1 MAGTDTEISA
11 LNSRAREHAAALDAV
26 RSGMETVI
34 IGQQAVIDQVLAAVL
49 AGGHALLEGVP
60 GIAKTLTISTLAH
73 CLDCT
78 FARIQFTPDLLP
90 ADITGTRI
98 YDRHTAA
105 FRTIQGPIFH
115 QIILADEIN
124 RAPPKVQSALLEA
137 MQERQVTIQG
147 ETYPLP
153 RPFFVLATQNPL
165 ESEGTYPLPEA
176 QLDRFML
183 KIQMD
188 YPTLDEEVAILDR
201 FTAGDQPGSP
211 VPVLDAAG
219 LAALRSF
226 VRSVYADPGVKRYAA
241 QLVDATRHP
250 AEYGLDLGPM
260 IASGASPRAS
270 LALLLCGKAH
280 AVLAGRGYVVPDDI
294 RALAPAVL
302 RHRVLLTFEAEAD
315 DLTSEEIVRK
325 ILAVVEVP

>member
-1 MAGTDTEISA
+1 MAGTDTEIAA
-11 LNSRAREHAAALDAV
+11 LNSRAREHAAALDEV

-78 FARIQFTPDLLP
+78 FARLQFTPDLLP

-105 FRTIQGPIFH
+105 FRTIRGPIFH
-115 QIILADEIN
+115 QIILADEVN

-153 RPFFVLATQNPL
+153 HPFFVLATQNPL

-183 KIQMD
+183 KIRMD
-188 YPTLDEEVAILDR
+188 YPDLDEEIAILDR
-201 FTAGDQPGSP
+201 FTADQPSP
-211 VPVLDAAG
+211 PAPVLDAAG
-219 LAALRSF
+219 VAGLQSF

-250 AEYGLDLGPM
+250 AAYGLDLGPM

-280 AVLAGRGYVVPDDI
+280 AVLAGRGYVVPDDV

-302 RHRVLLTFEAEAD
+302 RHRILLTFEAEAD
-315 DLTSEEIVRK
+315 DLTAEEIVRQV
-325 ILAVVEVP
+325 LAVVEVP

>member
-1 MAGTDTEISA
+1 MAGTDTEIAA
-11 LNSRAREHAAALDAV
+11 LNSRAREHAAALDEV
-26 RSGMETVI
+26 RSGMETVS

-78 FARIQFTPDLLP
+78 FARLQFTPDLLP

-105 FRTIQGPIFH
+105 FRTIRGPIFH
-115 QIILADEIN
+115 QIILADEVN

-137 MQERQVTIQG
+137 MQERQVTSQG

-153 RPFFVLATQNPL
+153 HPFFVLATQNPL

-183 KIQMD
+183 KIRMD
-188 YPTLDEEVAILDR
+188 YPDLDEEIAILDR
-201 FTAGDQPGSP
+201 FTADQPSP
-211 VPVLDAAG
+211 PAPVLDAAG
-219 LAALRSF
+219 VAGLQSF

-250 AEYGLDLGPM
+250 AAYGLDLGPM

-280 AVLAGRGYVVPDDI
+280 AVLAGRGYVVPDDV

-302 RHRVLLTFEAEAD
+302 RHRILLTFEAEAD
-315 DLTSEEIVRK
+315 DLTAEEIVRQV
-325 ILAVVEVP
+325 LAVVEVP

>member
-1 MAGTDTEISA
+1 MAGTDVEISA
-11 LNSRAREHAAALDAV
+11 LNRRAREHAAALDAV

-34 IGQQAVIDQVLAAVL
+34 VGQRTVVDQVLTAVL

-98 YDRHTAA
+98 YDRHTGA

-115 QIILADEIN
+115 QIILADEVN

-183 KIQMD
+183 KIRMD
-188 YPTLDEEVAILDR
+188 YPSLDEEVAILDR
-201 FTAGDQPGSP
+201 FAADQPDP
-211 VPVLDAAG
+211 PAPVLDAAG
-219 LAALRSF
+219 VASLQSL
-226 VRSVYADPGVKRYAA
+226 VRSVHVDPAVKRYAA

-250 AEYGLDLGPM
+250 AVYNLDLGPM
-260 IASGASPRAS
+260 IAFGASPRAS

-315 DLTSEEIVRK
+315 GILPEDVVRK

>member
-1 MAGTDTEISA
+1 
-11 LNSRAREHAAALDAV
+11 
-26 RSGMETVI
+26 METVI

-78 FARIQFTPDLLP
+78 FARLQFTPDLLP

-98 YDRHTAA
+98 YDRQTAA

-183 KIQMD
+183 KIRMD
-188 YPTLDEEVAILDR
+188 YPSLDEEVAILDR
-201 FTAGDQPGSP
+201 FTADRPAP
-211 VPVLDAAG
+211 PAPVLDAAG
-219 LAALRSF
+219 VAELQSF

-250 AEYGLDLGPM
+250 AAYGLDLGPM

-315 DLTSEEIVRK
+315 DLTSEEIVRE
-325 ILAVVEVP
+325 ILAAVEVP

>member
-1 MAGTDTEISA
+1 MAGTDTEIAA
-11 LNSRAREHAAALDAV
+11 LNRRAREHATALDAV

-98 YDRHTAA
+98 YDRNTAA

-137 MQERQVTIQG
+137 MQEGQVTIQG
-147 ETYPLP
+147 ETYALP
-153 RPFFVLATQNPL
+153 RPFFVLATQNPI

-183 KIQMD
+183 KIRMD

-201 FTAGDQPGSP
+201 FTADQPESP
-211 VPVLDAAG
+211 APVLDAAG
-219 LAALRSF
+219 LVALRSF

-250 AEYGLDLGPM
+250 AAYGLDLGPM
-260 IASGASPRAS
+260 IAFGASPRAS

-315 DLTSEEIVRK
+315 DLTPEEIVRRV
-325 ILAVVEVP
+325 LATVEVP

>member
-11 LNSRAREHAAALDAV
+11 LNSRAREHAASLDAV

-78 FARIQFTPDLLP
+78 FARLQFTPDLLP

-98 YDRHTAA
+98 YDRQTAA

-115 QIILADEIN
+115 QIILADAIN

-183 KIQMD
+183 KIRMD
-188 YPTLDEEVAILDR
+188 YPSLDEEVAILDR
-201 FTAGDQPGSP
+201 FTADRPAP
-211 VPVLDAAG
+211 PAPVLDAAG
-219 LAALRSF
+219 VAELQSF

-250 AEYGLDLGPM
+250 AAYGLDLGPM

-315 DLTSEEIVRK
+315 DLTPEEVVRE
-325 ILAVVEVP
+325 ILAAVEVP

>member
-1 MAGTDTEISA
+1 MAGTDVEISA
-11 LNSRAREHAAALDAV
+11 LNRRAREHAAALDEV

-34 IGQQAVIDQVLAAVL
+34 VGQRTVVDQVLTAVL

-78 FARIQFTPDLLP
+78 FARLQFTPDLLP

-98 YDRHTAA
+98 YDRHTGA

-115 QIILADEIN
+115 QIILADEVN

-183 KIQMD
+183 KIRMD
-188 YPTLDEEVAILDR
+188 YPSLDEEVAILDR
-201 FTAGDQPGSP
+201 FAADQPDP
-211 VPVLDAAG
+211 PAPVLDAAG
-219 LAALRSF
+219 VASLQSF
-226 VRSVYADPGVKRYAA
+226 VRSVHVDPAVKRYAA

-250 AEYGLDLGPM
+250 AVYNLDLGPM
-260 IASGASPRAS
+260 IAFGASPRAS

-315 DLTSEEIVRK
+315 GILPEDVVRK

>member
-1 MAGTDTEISA
+1 MAGTDTEIAA
-11 LNSRAREHAAALDAV
+11 LNRRAREHAAALDAV

-34 IGQQAVIDQVLAAVL
+34 IGQQAVIDQVLAVVL

-98 YDRHTAA
+98 YDRNTAA
-105 FRTIQGPIFH
+105 FRTIQGPVFH

-137 MQERQVTIQG
+137 MQEGQVTIQG
-147 ETYPLP
+147 ETYALP
-153 RPFFVLATQNPL
+153 RPFFVLATQNPI

-183 KIQMD
+183 KIRMD

-201 FTAGDQPGSP
+201 FTTDQPESP
-211 VPVLDAAG
+211 APVLDAAG
-219 LAALRSF
+219 LVALRSF

-250 AEYGLDLGPM
+250 AAYGLDLGPM
-260 IASGASPRAS
+260 IAFGASPRAS

-315 DLTSEEIVRK
+315 DLTPEEIVRRV
-325 ILAVVEVP
+325 LATVEVP

>member
-26 RSGMETVI
+26 RSGMKTVI
-34 IGQQAVIDQVLAAVL
+34 IGQQAVIDQVLTAVL

-98 YDRHTAA
+98 YDRHTGA

-115 QIILADEIN
+115 QIILADEVN

-183 KIQMD
+183 KIRMD
-188 YPTLDEEVAILDR
+188 YPSLDEEVAILDR
-201 FTAGDQPGSP
+201 FAADQPDP
-211 VPVLDAAG
+211 PAPVLGAAG
-219 LAALRSF
+219 VASLQSF
-226 VRSVYADPGVKRYAA
+226 VRSVHVDPAVKRYAA

-250 AEYGLDLGPM
+250 AAYGLDLGPM
-260 IASGASPRAS
+260 IAFGASPRAS

-315 DLTSEEIVRK
+315 DLTPEEIVRRV
-325 ILAVVEVP
+325 LATVEVP

>member
-1 MAGTDTEISA
+1 MAGTDTEIAA
-11 LNSRAREHAAALDAV
+11 LNSRAREHAAALDNV
-26 RSGMETVI
+26 RSGMKTVI

-78 FARIQFTPDLLP
+78 FARLQFTPDLLP

-105 FRTIQGPIFH
+105 FRTIRGPIFH
-115 QIILADEIN
+115 QIILADEVN

-183 KIQMD
+183 KIRMD
-188 YPTLDEEVAILDR
+188 YPDLDEEVAILDR
-201 FTAGDQPGSP
+201 FTADQPAP
-211 VPVLDAAG
+211 PAPVLDAAG
-219 LAALRSF
+219 VAGLQSF

-250 AEYGLDLGPM
+250 ATYGLDLGPM

-280 AVLAGRGYVVPDDI
+280 AVLAGRGYVVPDDV

-302 RHRVLLTFEAEAD
+302 RHRILLTFEAEAD
-315 DLTSEEIVRK
+315 DLTAEEIVRQV
-325 ILAVVEVP
+325 LAVLEVP

>member
-1 MAGTDTEISA
+1 MDNDIAELTAKAEEYRDLFLT
-11 LNSRAREHAAALDAV
+11 V
-26 RSGMETVI
+26 RDGVRLMIV
-34 IGQQAVIDQVLAAVL
+34 GQEEVIDSLLVTII

-60 GIAKTLTISTLAH
+60 GIAKTLTVRTLAH

-78 FARIQFTPDLLP
+78 FARLQFTPDLLP

-105 FRTIQGPIFH
+105 FRTILGPIFH

-147 ETYPLP
+147 ETHLLP
-153 RPFFVLATQNPL
+153 QPFFVLATQNPL

-176 QLDRFML
+176 QLDRFMV
-183 KIQMD
+183 KILMQH
-188 YPTLDEEVAILDR
+188 PSLEEEIDILDR
-201 FTAGDQPGSP
+201 FTGYEPEPP
-211 VPVLDAAG
+211 VPAIGADDVRELQ
-219 LAALRSF
+219 SF
-226 VRSVYADPGVKRYAA
+226 VRSVYADPTVKRYAA
-241 QLVDATRHP
+241 GLVDATRRP
-250 AEYGLDLGPM
+250 AVYGLDLEGS
-260 IASGASPRAS
+260 IAIGASPRAS

-280 AVLAGRGYVVPDDI
+280 AVLDGRGYVVPDDI

-315 DLTSEEIVRK
+315 GILPDEIVRNV
-325 ILAVVEVP
+325 LEVVEVP

>member
-1 MAGTDTEISA
+1 MSVGMLAG
-11 LNSRAREHAAALDAV
+11 V
-26 RSGMETVI
+26 
-34 IGQQAVIDQVLAAVL
+34 DQVRVAVL
-49 AGGHALLEGVP
+49 AGGHAHLEVVP
-60 GIAKTLTISTLAH
+60 GIAKTLTVRTLAH
-73 CLDCT
+73 CQDCT

-98 YDRHTAA
+98 YDRNTAA
-105 FRTIQGPIFH
+105 FRTIQGPVFH

-183 KIQMD
+183 KIRMD
-188 YPTLDEEVAILDR
+188 YPSLDEEVAILDR
-201 FTAGDQPGSP
+201 FTADRPEPP
-211 VPVLDAAG
+211 VPVLNADG
-219 LAALRSF
+219 VAALQSF
-226 VRSVYADPGVKRYAA
+226 VRSVYADPAVKRYAA

-250 AEYGLDLGPM
+250 ATYGLDLSPM
-260 IASGASPRAS
+260 IAFGASPRAS

-280 AVLAGRGYVVPDDI
+280 AVLNGRGYVVPDDI
-294 RALAPAVL
+294 RSLAPAVL

-315 DLTSEEIVRK
+315 GITPEAIVRD
-325 ILAVVEVP
+325 ILAAVEVP

>member
-1 MAGTDTEISA
+1 MAGTDTEIAA
-11 LNSRAREHAAALDAV
+11 LNSRAREHAAALNNV

-78 FARIQFTPDLLP
+78 FARLQFTPDLLP

-98 YDRHTAA
+98 YDRQTAA

-183 KIQMD
+183 KIRMD
-188 YPTLDEEVAILDR
+188 YPSLDEEVAILDR
-201 FTAGDQPGSP
+201 FTADQPDP
-211 VPVLDAAG
+211 PAPVLDAAG
-219 LAALRSF
+219 VAELQSF

-250 AEYGLDLGPM
+250 AAYGLDLGPM

-315 DLTSEEIVRK
+315 DLTPEEVVRE
-325 ILAVVEVP
+325 ILAAVEVP

>member
-1 MAGTDTEISA
+1 
-11 LNSRAREHAAALDAV
+11 
-26 RSGMETVI
+26 
-34 IGQQAVIDQVLAAVL
+34 
-49 AGGHALLEGVP
+49 
-60 GIAKTLTISTLAH
+60 
-73 CLDCT
+73 
-78 FARIQFTPDLLP
+78 
-90 ADITGTRI
+90 GTRI

-153 RPFFVLATQNPL
+153 HPFFVLATQNPL

-183 KIQMD
+183 KIRMD
-188 YPTLDEEVAILDR
+188 YPSLDEEVAILDR
-201 FTAGDQPGSP
+201 FTGDQPESP
-211 VPVLDAAG
+211 APVLDAAG
-219 LAALRSF
+219 LSALRSF

-250 AEYGLDLGPM
+250 VAYGLDLEPM
-260 IASGASPRAS
+260 IAFGASPRAS

-315 DLTSEEIVRK
+315 DLTSEEIVRQ
-325 ILAVVEVP
+325 ILAAVEVP

>member
-1 MAGTDTEISA
+1 MAGTDTEIAA
-11 LNSRAREHAAALDAV
+11 LNRRAREHAAALDAV

-34 IGQQAVIDQVLAAVL
+34 IGQQAVIDQVLAVVL

-98 YDRHTAA
+98 YDRNTAA

-137 MQERQVTIQG
+137 MQEGQVTIQG
-147 ETYPLP
+147 ETYALP
-153 RPFFVLATQNPL
+153 RPFFVLATQNPI

-183 KIQMD
+183 KIRMD

-201 FTAGDQPGSP
+201 FTADQPESP
-211 VPVLDAAG
+211 APVLDAAG
-219 LAALRSF
+219 LVALRSF

-250 AEYGLDLGPM
+250 AAYGLDLGPM
-260 IASGASPRAS
+260 IAFGASPRAS

-315 DLTSEEIVRK
+315 DLTPEEIVRRV
-325 ILAVVEVP
+325 LATVEVP

>member
-1 MAGTDTEISA
+1 MAGTDTEIAA
-11 LNSRAREHAAALDAV
+11 LNRRAREHAAALDAV

-98 YDRHTAA
+98 YDRNTAA

-137 MQERQVTIQG
+137 MQEGQVTIQG
-147 ETYPLP
+147 ETYALP
-153 RPFFVLATQNPL
+153 RPFFVLATQNPI

-183 KIQMD
+183 KIRMD

-201 FTAGDQPGSP
+201 FTTDQPESP
-211 VPVLDAAG
+211 APVLDAAG
-219 LAALRSF
+219 LVALRSF

-250 AEYGLDLGPM
+250 AAYGLDLGPM
-260 IASGASPRAS
+260 IAFGASPRAS

-315 DLTSEEIVRK
+315 DLTPEEIVRRV
-325 ILAVVEVP
+325 LATVEVP

>member
-11 LNSRAREHAAALDAV
+11 LNSRAREHAAALGAV

-34 IGQQAVIDQVLAAVL
+34 IGQQAVIDQMLAAVL

-78 FARIQFTPDLLP
+78 FARLQFTPDLLP

-115 QIILADEIN
+115 QIILADEVN

-137 MQERQVTIQG
+137 MQEQQVTIQG

-183 KIQMD
+183 KIRMD
-188 YPTLDEEVAILDR
+188 YPSLDEEVAILDR
-201 FTAGDQPGSP
+201 FAADQPEP
-211 VPVLDAAG
+211 PAPVLDADG
-219 LAALRSF
+219 LAALQSF
-226 VRSVYADPGVKRYAA
+226 VRSVHVDPAVKRYAA

-250 AEYGLDLGPM
+250 AAYGLDLGPM
-260 IASGASPRAS
+260 IAFGASPRAS

-294 RALAPAVL
+294 RPLAPAVL
-302 RHRVLLTFEAEAD
+302 RHRVLLTFEAEA
-315 DLTSEEIVRK
+315 EEITPEEIIEE

>member
-1 MAGTDTEISA
+1 MGNMDTEISA
-11 LNSRAREHAAALDAV
+11 LNRQAQEHAAALDEV
-26 RSGMETVI
+26 RSGIETVI
-34 IGQQAVIDQVLAAVL
+34 VGQEAVVDQVLVAVL

-60 GIAKTLTISTLAH
+60 GIAKTLTVRTLAH

-78 FARIQFTPDLLP
+78 FARLQFTPDLLP

-115 QIILADEIN
+115 QIILADEVN

-153 RPFFVLATQNPL
+153 HPFFVLATQNPL

-183 KIQMD
+183 KIRMD
-188 YPTLDEEVAILDR
+188 YPSLDDEVAILDR
-201 FTAGDQPGSP
+201 FTAEQPAPPAP
-211 VPVLDAAG
+211 VIDAAG
-219 LAALRSF
+219 VVALQSF
-226 VRSVYADPGVKRYAA
+226 VRSVYADPSVKRYAA
-241 QLVDATRHP
+241 RLVDATRHP
-250 AEYGLDLGPM
+250 AAYGLDLEPV
-260 IASGASPRAS
+260 IAFGASPRAS

-280 AVLAGRGYVVPDDI
+280 AVLNGRGYVVPDDI
-294 RALAPAVL
+294 RALALAVL

-315 DLTSEEIVRK
+315 DILPEEVVRD

>member
-1 MAGTDTEISA
+1 MAGTDTEIAA
-11 LNSRAREHAAALDAV
+11 LNRRAREHAAALDAV

-98 YDRHTAA
+98 YDRNTAA
-105 FRTIQGPIFH
+105 FRTIQGPVFH

-137 MQERQVTIQG
+137 MQEGQVTIQG
-147 ETYPLP
+147 ETYALP
-153 RPFFVLATQNPL
+153 RPFFVLATQNPI

-183 KIQMD
+183 KIRMD

-201 FTAGDQPGSP
+201 FTADQPESP
-211 VPVLDAAG
+211 APVLDAAG
-219 LAALRSF
+219 LVALRSF

-250 AEYGLDLGPM
+250 AASGLDLGPM
-260 IASGASPRAS
+260 IAFGASPRAS

-315 DLTSEEIVRK
+315 DLTPEEIVRRV
-325 ILAVVEVP
+325 LATVEVP

>member
-1 MAGTDTEISA
+1 MAGTDTEIAA
-11 LNSRAREHAAALDAV
+11 LNRRAREHATALDAV

-98 YDRHTAA
+98 YDRNTAA
-105 FRTIQGPIFH
+105 FRTIQGPVFH

-137 MQERQVTIQG
+137 MQEGQVTIQG
-147 ETYPLP
+147 ETYALP

-183 KIQMD
+183 KIRMD
-188 YPTLDEEVAILDR
+188 YPSLDEEVAILDR
-201 FTAGDQPGSP
+201 FAADQPDP
-211 VPVLDAAG
+211 PAPVLDAAG
-219 LAALRSF
+219 VASLQSF
-226 VRSVYADPGVKRYAA
+226 VRSVHVDPAVKRYAA

-250 AEYGLDLGPM
+250 AVYNLDLGPM
-260 IASGASPRAS
+260 IAFGASPRAS

-315 DLTSEEIVRK
+315 GILPEDVVRK

>member
-26 RSGMETVI
+26 RSGMKTVI
-34 IGQQAVIDQVLAAVL
+34 IGQQAVIDQVLTAVL

-98 YDRHTAA
+98 YDRHTGA

-115 QIILADEIN
+115 QIILADEVN

-183 KIQMD
+183 KIRMD
-188 YPTLDEEVAILDR
+188 YPSLDEEVAILDR
-201 FTAGDQPGSP
+201 FAADQPDP
-211 VPVLDAAG
+211 PAPVLGAAG
-219 LAALRSF
+219 VASLQSF
-226 VRSVYADPGVKRYAA
+226 VRSVHVDPAVKRYAA

-250 AEYGLDLGPM
+250 AAYGLDLGPM
-260 IASGASPRAS
+260 IAFGASPRAS

-315 DLTSEEIVRK
+315 GILPEEVVRE

>member
-1 MAGTDTEISA
+1 MVGTDTEISA
-11 LNSRAREHAAALDAV
+11 LNRRAREHAAALDAV

-34 IGQQAVIDQVLAAVL
+34 IGQRTVIDQVLTAVL

-78 FARIQFTPDLLP
+78 FARLQFTPDLLP
-90 ADITGTRI
+90 ADITGTQI
-98 YDRHTAA
+98 YDRHSAA
-105 FRTIQGPIFH
+105 FRTIPGPIFH

-183 KIQMD
+183 KIRMD
-188 YPTLDEEVAILDR
+188 YPSLDEEVAILDR
-201 FTAGDQPGSP
+201 FTADQPDP
-211 VPVLDAAG
+211 PAPVLDAPG
-219 LAALRSF
+219 LTALQSF
-226 VRSVYADPGVKRYAA
+226 VRSVYVDPGVKRYAA

-250 AEYGLDLGPM
+250 AAYSLDLGPM
-260 IASGASPRAS
+260 IAFGASPRAS

-280 AVLAGRGYVVPDDI
+280 AVLAGRGYVLPDDI

-315 DLTSEEIVRK
+315 GIFPEEVVRE

>member
-1 MAGTDTEISA
+1 MADMETGVSA
-11 LNSRAREHAAALDAV
+11 LNREAREHAAALEKV
-26 RSGMETVI
+26 RSGIETVVV
-34 IGQQAVIDQVLAAVL
+34 GQQAVVDQVLVAVL
-49 AGGHALLEGVP
+49 AGGHTLLEGVP
-60 GIAKTLTISTLAH
+60 GIAKTLTVRTLAH

-90 ADITGTRI
+90 ADITGTRV
-98 YDRHTAA
+98 YDRQTTT
-105 FRTIQGPIFH
+105 FRTIQGPVFR
-115 QIILADEIN
+115 QIILADEVN

-183 KIQMD
+183 KIRMD
-188 YPTLDEEVAILDR
+188 YPSLDEEVAILDR
-201 FTAGDQPGSP
+201 FTEEQPDP
-211 VPVLDAAG
+211 PAPILDAAG
-219 LAALRSF
+219 VAALQLF
-226 VRSVYADPGVKRYAA
+226 VRSVYADPAVKRYAA
-241 QLVDATRHP
+241 SLVDATRHP
-250 AEYGLDLGPM
+250 AAYDLDLEDA
-260 IASGASPRAS
+260 IAFGASPRAS

-280 AVLAGRGYVVPDDI
+280 AVLNGRGYVVPDDI

-315 DLTSEEIVRK
+315 GILPEEIVRD

>member
-11 LNSRAREHAAALDAV
+11 LNSRAREHAAALGAV

-34 IGQQAVIDQVLAAVL
+34 IGQQAVIDQMLAAVL

-78 FARIQFTPDLLP
+78 FARLQFTPDLLP

-105 FRTIQGPIFH
+105 FRTIRGPIFH
-115 QIILADEIN
+115 QIILADEVN

-153 RPFFVLATQNPL
+153 HPFFVLATQNPL

-183 KIQMD
+183 KIRMD
-188 YPTLDEEVAILDR
+188 YPSLDEEVAILGR
-201 FTAGDQPGSP
+201 FTADRPAP
-211 VPVLDAAG
+211 PAPVLDAAG
-219 LAALRSF
+219 VAELQSF

-250 AEYGLDLGPM
+250 AAYGLDLGSM

>member
-1 MAGTDTEISA
+1 MAGTDVEISA
-11 LNSRAREHAAALDAV
+11 LNRRAREHAAALDAV

-34 IGQQAVIDQVLAAVL
+34 VGQRTVVDQVLTAVL

-78 FARIQFTPDLLP
+78 FARLQFTPDLLP

-98 YDRHTAA
+98 YDRHTGA

-115 QIILADEIN
+115 QIILADEVN

-183 KIQMD
+183 KIRMD

-201 FTAGDQPGSP
+201 FTTDQPESP
-211 VPVLDAAG
+211 APVLDAAG
-219 LAALRSF
+219 LVALRSF

-250 AEYGLDLGPM
+250 AAYGLDLGPM
-260 IASGASPRAS
+260 IAFGASPRAS

-315 DLTSEEIVRK
+315 GILPEDVVRK

>member
-1 MAGTDTEISA
+1 MAGTDTEIAA
-11 LNSRAREHAAALDAV
+11 LNRRAREHAAALDAV

-34 IGQQAVIDQVLAAVL
+34 IGQQAVIDQVLAVVL

-98 YDRHTAA
+98 YDRNTAA

-137 MQERQVTIQG
+137 MQEGQVTIQG
-147 ETYPLP
+147 ETYALP
-153 RPFFVLATQNPL
+153 RPFFVLATQNPI

-183 KIQMD
+183 KIRMD

-201 FTAGDQPGSP
+201 FTTDQPESP
-211 VPVLDAAG
+211 APVLDAAG
-219 LAALRSF
+219 LVALRSF

-250 AEYGLDLGPM
+250 AAYGLDLGPM
-260 IASGASPRAS
+260 IAFGASPRAS

-315 DLTSEEIVRK
+315 DLTPEEIVRRV
-325 ILAVVEVP
+325 LATVEVP

>member
-11 LNSRAREHAAALDAV
+11 LNRQAREHAAALDAV
-26 RSGMETVI
+26 RSGMKTVI
-34 IGQQAVIDQVLAAVL
+34 IGQQAVVDQVLTAVL

-78 FARIQFTPDLLP
+78 FARLQFTPDLLP

-98 YDRHTAA
+98 YDRHSAA
-105 FRTIQGPIFH
+105 FRTIPGPIFH

-188 YPTLDEEVAILDR
+188 YPSLDEEVAILDR
-201 FTAGDQPGSP
+201 FTADQPDP
-211 VPVLDAAG
+211 PAPVLDAANVAS
-219 LAALRSF
+219 LQSF
-226 VRSVYADPGVKRYAA
+226 VRSVYVDPGVKRYAA

-250 AEYGLDLGPM
+250 AAYGLDLGPM
-260 IASGASPRAS
+260 IAFGASPRAS

-280 AVLAGRGYVVPDDI
+280 AVLAGRGYVAPDDI

-315 DLTSEEIVRK
+315 GIFPEEVVRE
-325 ILAVVEVP
+325 ILAAVEVP

>member
-1 MAGTDTEISA
+1 MAGTDVEISA
-11 LNSRAREHAAALDAV
+11 LNRRAREHAAALDEV

-34 IGQQAVIDQVLAAVL
+34 VGQRTVVDQVLTAVL

-98 YDRHTAA
+98 YDRHTGA

-115 QIILADEIN
+115 QIILADEVN

-183 KIQMD
+183 KIRMD
-188 YPTLDEEVAILDR
+188 YPSLDEEVAILDR
-201 FTAGDQPGSP
+201 FAADQPDP
-211 VPVLDAAG
+211 PAPVLGAAG
-219 LAALRSF
+219 VASLQSF
-226 VRSVYADPGVKRYAA
+226 VRSVHVDPAVKRYAA

-250 AEYGLDLGPM
+250 AVYNLDLGPM
-260 IASGASPRAS
+260 IAFGASPRAS

-315 DLTSEEIVRK
+315 GILPEEVVRE

>member
-1 MAGTDTEISA
+1 MVGTDTEISA
-11 LNSRAREHAAALDAV
+11 LNSRAREHAAALNKV

-78 FARIQFTPDLLP
+78 FARLQFTPDLLP

-98 YDRHTAA
+98 YDRQTAA

-183 KIQMD
+183 KIRMD
-188 YPTLDEEVAILDR
+188 YPSLDEEVAILDR
-201 FTAGDQPGSP
+201 FTADRPAP
-211 VPVLDAAG
+211 PAPVLDAAG
-219 LAALRSF
+219 VAELQSF

-250 AEYGLDLGPM
+250 AAYGLDLGPM

-315 DLTSEEIVRK
+315 DLTPEEVVRE
-325 ILAVVEVP
+325 ILAAVEVP

>member
-1 MAGTDTEISA
+1 MAGTDTEIAA
-11 LNSRAREHAAALDAV
+11 LNRRAREHAAALDAV
-26 RSGMETVI
+26 R
-34 IGQQAVIDQVLAAVL
+34 
-49 AGGHALLEGVP
+49 
-60 GIAKTLTISTLAH
+60 
-73 CLDCT
+73 
-78 FARIQFTPDLLP
+78 PDLLP

-98 YDRHTAA
+98 YDRNTAA
-105 FRTIQGPIFH
+105 FRTIQGPVFH

-137 MQERQVTIQG
+137 MQEGQVTIQG
-147 ETYPLP
+147 ETYALP
-153 RPFFVLATQNPL
+153 RPFFVLATQNPI

-183 KIQMD
+183 KIRMD

-201 FTAGDQPGSP
+201 FTADQPESP
-211 VPVLDAAG
+211 APVLDAAG
-219 LAALRSF
+219 LVALRSF

-250 AEYGLDLGPM
+250 AAYGLDLGPM
-260 IASGASPRAS
+260 IAFGASPRAS

-315 DLTSEEIVRK
+315 DLTPEEIVRRV
-325 ILAVVEVP
+325 LATVEVP

>member
-1 MAGTDTEISA
+1 MAGTDTEIAA
-11 LNSRAREHAAALDAV
+11 LNSRAREHAAALDEV

-78 FARIQFTPDLLP
+78 FARLQFTPDLLP

-105 FRTIQGPIFH
+105 FRTIRGPIFH
-115 QIILADEIN
+115 QIILADEVN

-153 RPFFVLATQNPL
+153 HPFFVLATQNPL

-183 KIQMD
+183 KIRMD
-188 YPTLDEEVAILDR
+188 YPDLDEEIAILDR
-201 FTAGDQPGSP
+201 FTADQPSP
-211 VPVLDAAG
+211 PAPVLAAAG
-219 LAALRSF
+219 VAGLQSF

-250 AEYGLDLGPM
+250 AAYGLDLGPM

-280 AVLAGRGYVVPDDI
+280 AVLAGRGYVVPDDV

-302 RHRVLLTFEAEAD
+302 RHRILLTFEAEAD
-315 DLTSEEIVRK
+315 DLTAEEIVRQV
-325 ILAVVEVP
+325 LAVVEVP

>member
-1 MAGTDTEISA
+1 MAGTDTEIAA
-11 LNSRAREHAAALDAV
+11 LNSRAREHAAALGAV

-98 YDRHTAA
+98 YDRNTAA

-153 RPFFVLATQNPL
+153 HPFFVLATQNPL

-176 QLDRFML
+176 QLD
-183 KIQMD
+183 
-188 YPTLDEEVAILDR
+188 
-201 FTAGDQPGSP
+201 
-211 VPVLDAAG
+211 
-219 LAALRSF
+219 
-226 VRSVYADPGVKRYAA
+226 
-241 QLVDATRHP
+241 
-250 AEYGLDLGPM
+250 
-260 IASGASPRAS
+260 
-270 LALLLCGKAH
+270 
-280 AVLAGRGYVVPDDI
+280 
-294 RALAPAVL
+294 
-302 RHRVLLTFEAEAD
+302 
-315 DLTSEEIVRK
+315 
-325 ILAVVEVP
+325 

>member
-1 MAGTDTEISA
+1 MAGTDTEIAA
-11 LNSRAREHAAALDAV
+11 LNRRAREHATALDAV

-34 IGQQAVIDQVLAAVL
+34 IGQQAVIDQVLAVVL

-98 YDRHTAA
+98 YDRNTAA
-105 FRTIQGPIFH
+105 FRTIQGPVFH

-137 MQERQVTIQG
+137 MQEGQVTIQG
-147 ETYPLP
+147 ETYALP
-153 RPFFVLATQNPL
+153 RPFFVLATQNPI

-183 KIQMD
+183 KIRMD

-201 FTAGDQPGSP
+201 FTADQPESP
-211 VPVLDAAG
+211 APVLDAAG
-219 LAALRSF
+219 LVALRSF

-250 AEYGLDLGPM
+250 AAYGLDLGPM
-260 IASGASPRAS
+260 IAFGASPRAS

-315 DLTSEEIVRK
+315 DLTPEEIVRRV
-325 ILAVVEVP
+325 LATVEVP

>member
-1 MAGTDTEISA
+1 MAGTDIEISA
-11 LNSRAREHAAALDAV
+11 LNHRAREHAAALDAV
-26 RSGMETVI
+26 RSGMEMVI
-34 IGQQAVIDQVLAAVL
+34 IGQQAVIDQVLTAVL

-78 FARIQFTPDLLP
+78 FARLQFTPDLLP

-98 YDRHTAA
+98 YDRHTGA

-115 QIILADEIN
+115 QIILADEVN

-183 KIQMD
+183 KIRMD
-188 YPTLDEEVAILDR
+188 YPSLDEEVAILDR
-201 FTAGDQPGSP
+201 FAADQPEP
-211 VPVLDAAG
+211 PAPVLDAAG
-219 LAALRSF
+219 LAALQSF
-226 VRSVYADPGVKRYAA
+226 VRSVYVDPGVKRYAA
-241 QLVDATRHP
+241 RLVDATRHP
-250 AEYGLDLGPM
+250 AAYGLDLGTA
-260 IASGASPRAS
+260 IAVGASPRAS

-280 AVLAGRGYVVPDDI
+280 AVLAGRGYVVPDDV

-302 RHRVLLTFEAEAD
+302 RHRILLTFEAEAD
-315 DLTSEEIVRK
+315 DITSEEVVRE

>member
-11 LNSRAREHAAALDAV
+11 LNRRAREHAAALAAV

-34 IGQQAVIDQVLAAVL
+34 IGQQAVIEQVLAAVL

-60 GIAKTLTISTLAH
+60 GIAKTLTVSTLAH

-115 QIILADEIN
+115 QIILADEVN

-137 MQERQVTIQG
+137 MQEGQVTIQG

-183 KIQMD
+183 KIRME

-201 FTAGDQPGSP
+201 FTAGDQPDTP
-211 VPVLDAAG
+211 APVLDAPGVAE
-219 LAALRSF
+219 LQSF

-250 AEYGLDLGPM
+250 AEYGLDLGLM